1 MHTLRFCF
9 CYSNS
14 ILQNNTYFYERRVVE
29 RKKQKAATK
38 KTWASKEIAKEESN
52 RNCKCHFSF
61 DRFYCGLLDH
71 FICWFSFASSCFS
84 FGLLTASEA
93 DLQCEFSFW
102 YCSSFVLCKT
112 TRQYIMLFDAIAS
125 ALLLRLLYIYIYINI
140 CVCGCVCALSCIID
154 VYFLLFTRE
163 AYYPHVRPT
172 MNKPC
177 LTTIYY
183 FLVSPKRV
191 NYVVFL
197 NILRFLAPLSLTHAS
212 KIEKKRLIK
221 KDFRQNARKN
231 FDKFNL
237 CVLRLMFAICF
248 EIVWIFLRS
257 FWAKIFFDKRTNVQ
271 KGSQK
276 FSQFSFMCNAPYVC
290 NIFVFRDN
298 FGDHFCKNLFW

>member
-9 CYSNS
+9 CYFNS

-125 ALLLRLLYIYIYINI
+125 ALLLRLLYIYIYKYMCVWV
-140 CVCGCVCALSCIID
+140 CVCVVVYYWCLFSPIYTRGLLSTRKAHNEQAVFD
-154 VYFLLFTRE
+154 YNLLF
-163 AYYPHVRPT
+163 
-172 MNKPC
+172 PC
-177 LTTIYY
+177 FSKKGKLCGFFKHFAFFGPFVPDACIKNWKKTVDQKR
-183 FLVSPKRV
+183 FSPK
-191 NYVVFL
+191 
-197 NILRFLAPLSLTHAS
+197 
-212 KIEKKRLIK
+212 
-221 KDFRQNARKN
+221 
-231 FDKFNL
+231 
-237 CVLRLMFAICF
+237 C
-248 EIVWIFLRS
+248 
-257 FWAKIFFDKRTNVQ
+257 
-271 KGSQK
+271 SQK
-276 FSQFSFMCNAPYVC
+276 LWQ
-290 NIFVFRDN
+290 I
-298 FGDHFCKNLFW
+298 